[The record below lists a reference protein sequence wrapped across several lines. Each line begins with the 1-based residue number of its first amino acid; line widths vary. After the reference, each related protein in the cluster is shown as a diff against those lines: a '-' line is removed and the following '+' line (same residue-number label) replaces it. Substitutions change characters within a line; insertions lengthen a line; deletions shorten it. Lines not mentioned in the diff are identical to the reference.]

1 MLFNSFIFLLF
12 LCIVIPV
19 FYALKNKQSKNL
31 FLLIASYIFYGYWD
45 WRFCLLLAASTIID
59 FSIGK
64 ILYKT
69 TEEKKRKGLL
79 ALSLF
84 ANLGILCFF
93 KYFNFFVDSFQSISE
108 NFGFN
113 PDYLHL
119 NIIIP
124 VGISFYTFQTLSY
137 TIDIYRKRL
146 EPNNNLIDF
155 SLFVAFFPQLVAGP
169 IERAKALLPQISR
182 HLKPSKTQI
191 QQGMVLI
198 VTGLFR
204 KVIIGDTAGRF
215 VDHMFGNME
224 LYTSAELLCAL
235 VLFSIQIYADFSG
248 YTHIARGTA
257 KLLGIELV
265 KNFEQPYLSRNITEF
280 WRRWH
285 ISLSSWLKDYLY
297 FSLGGNRIGK
307 FRTYMNLMVTMLL
320 GGLWHGASWNFVI
333 WGGLHGVYL
342 VTHKLLLNGRKIQID
357 RVRSIT
363 FGTLF
368 KIAFTYTLVTVTW
381 LFFRSTSWDTTEL
394 YFWKMVHWESSSNT
408 YTFIRITFFYVLI
421 TLMIDFFEYKYGKHS
436 FLLNIKSK
444 ALLYG
449 VLFALFIVTL
459 IYMFQADPLPFIY
472 FQF

>member
-12 LCIVIPV
+12 LCIVFPV
-19 FYALKNKQSKNL
+19 FYALKGKQSKNL
-31 FLLIASYIFYGYWD
+31 FLLIASYCFYGYWD
-45 WRFCLLLAASTIID
+45 WRFCLLLGVSTIID

-64 ILYKT
+64 WLHKT
-69 TEEKKRKGLL
+69 REQKKRNLL
-79 ALSLF
+79 LGLSLF
-84 ANLGILCFF
+84 SNIGILCFF

-108 NFGFN
+108 NLGFD

-146 EPNNNLIDF
+146 EPTNNLIDF

-182 HLKPSKTQI
+182 NLKPSKTQI
-191 QQGMVLI
+191 QQGVVLI

-204 KVIIGDTAGRF
+204 KVIIGDTAGRY
-215 VDHMFGNME
+215 VDHMFGNIE

-235 VLFSIQIYADFSG
+235 LLFSIQIYADFSG

-297 FSLGGNRIGK
+297 FSLGGNRNGK
-307 FRTYMNLMVTMLL
+307 YRSYANLMVTMLL

-333 WGGLHGVYL
+333 WGGLHGIYL
-342 VTHKLLLNGRKIQID
+342 VVHKLILNGRKIQAEPIQ
-357 RVRSIT
+357 SISIRD
-363 FGTLF
+363 LF
-368 KIAFTYTLVTVTW
+368 KITFTFILVTVTW
-381 LFFRSTSWDTTEL
+381 LFFRSTSWEATVL
-394 YFWKMVHWESSSNT
+394 YFEKMLHWEWSSNT
-408 YTFIRITFFYVLI
+408 FIFIRITFFYTLLTLLI
-421 TLMIDFFEYKYGKHS
+421 DCLEYKYGKHS

-444 ALLYG
+444 ATLYG
-449 VLFALFIVTL
+449 VLSALFLVTL